1 MCGHA
6 FYVRQIEMEKSTQIS
21 KNWTRIR
28 RVWYCAVRKR
38 FFFCCGVFIFEKST
52 HTQSETVEE
61 KRRNCNNH
69 KSHMSWVLLC
79 VFLALFLSLSF
90 SFRLYI
96 YPHAS
101 PPLLFPLSLV
111 LVLLFYLYRWDMQI
125 FVYWLPRLTTRL
137 FSFILYIL
145 RCFSRLASVWFGVQF
160 ITVEQLFF
168 FVNFLHY
175 CFFRGIIVQLE
186 RATGRNKS

>member
-6 FYVRQIEMEKSTQIS
+6 FYVWQIEMEKSTQIS

-28 RVWYCAVRKR
+28 RVWYCAVKKR

-90 SFRLYI
+90 SFC
-96 YPHAS
+96 
-101 PPLLFPLSLV
+101 
-111 LVLLFYLYRWDMQI
+111 
-125 FVYWLPRLTTRL
+125 
-137 FSFILYIL
+137 LYIL
-145 RCFSRLASVWFGVQF
+145 MLPPLFSSLCLLFWFFYFTYIAETCKYLYIDCRDLRHDYFHSFRIFYVASVASLLFDSGYSSLQLNNCFFLWIFYIIAFFGV
-160 ITVEQLFF
+160 L
-168 FVNFLHY
+168 
-175 CFFRGIIVQLE
+175 
-186 RATGRNKS
+186 